1 MDRTAQITQLLNEAS
16 KCGIGDSSALR
27 EVIDDYFCLPT
38 SELDSDIELEGDSD
52 SDSELVV
59 GPAIS
64 SSAGVERDSPVAST
78 STAEEVDSDDDDV
91 EDTAADDAHRE
102 EESAM
107 DRAEDMFECVDM
119 PQKKCHCACKLN
131 NGQSCISQFSDEH
144 QESIRY
150 AMFQYYCDLYV
161 HLHIYII
168 IILI

>member
-1 MDRTAQITQLLNEAS
+1 MITFVCQLRNLTATSNS
-16 KCGIGDSSALR
+16 KL
-27 EVIDDYFCLPT
+27 
-38 SELDSDIELEGDSD
+38 
-52 SDSELVV
+52 V
-59 GPAIS
+59 GPEIS

-150 AMFQYYCDLYV
+150 GQFQRHGHYNSE
-161 HLHIYII
+161 IF
-168 IILI
+168 

>member
-64 SSAGVERDSPVAST
+64 S
-78 STAEEVDSDDDDV
+78 
-91 EDTAADDAHRE
+91 
-102 EESAM
+102 
-107 DRAEDMFECVDM
+107 
-119 PQKKCHCACKLN
+119 
-131 NGQSCISQFSDEH
+131 
-144 QESIRY
+144 
-150 AMFQYYCDLYV
+150 
-161 HLHIYII
+161 
-168 IILI
+168 